1 MNTNNKMLKSVC
13 EKIYQIVSEN
23 DGKVDRNSFLKC
35 LQERGILSDDPRI
48 HEFLKKVKQYQSKNK
63 CQLDK
68 ESFIDCISQ
77 NISIIEDSF
86 TGNNIIPNFHELTDD
101 LQTIYEKCKVNEDG
115 KMADYIPQ
123 LAKQNPKHFGLSVCT
138 ISGQRINIGDTD
150 VQFCVQSC
158 CKPINYCLAL
168 EEHDKEY
175 VHKHVGR
182 EPSGSE
188 FNALKLNTRGL
199 PHNPLINSGA
209 IMTCSLIQNTKPAS
223 DRFDYVTEMWEKMAG
238 NFSLGYSNSVYLS
251 ERMSADRNF
260 ALAYFMNENN
270 AFPENTNLL
279 DVLEFYFQCC
289 SLKINTN
296 ALSVVAATLANGGV
310 CPLTGKQVISPETVK
325 HCLSMMY
332 SCGMYDYSGEFAF
345 KIGLPA
351 KSGVAGGIFV
361 VIPNVMGIC
370 TYSPRL
376 DQYGNS
382 IRGVQFFTELTKTFN
397 FHNFD
402 NLKNTDHGKKDP
414 RERKDKDDITSE
426 EIIKY
431 SSLGDVS
438 ALKRVSI
445 TNGDFSHGDYDN
457 RTPLHLACSNGHL
470 NVVKYLIEQGN
481 LKDINPIDRWGGTP
495 YDDAVRENHVEVTK
509 YLTTKNGMSGD
520 DLQK

>member
-1 MNTNNKMLKSVC
+1 MSSAFLPVIPGALLLKETDAPTALEKKPHTNAQTTASPRSNVDPMQINAHQCKSNAEPIQ
-13 EKIYQIVSEN
+13 EKINKLDDFDISSMS
-23 DGKVDRNSFLKC
+23 DF
-35 LQERGILSDDPRI
+35 SDD
-48 HEFLKKVKQYQSKNK
+48 Q
-63 CQLDK
+63 DK
-68 ESFIDCISQ
+68 
-77 NISIIEDSF
+77 
-86 TGNNIIPNFHELTDD
+86 
-101 LQTIYEKCKVNEDG
+101 
-115 KMADYIPQ
+115 
-123 LAKQNPKHFGLSVCT
+123 
-138 ISGQRINIGDTD
+138 
-150 VQFCVQSC
+150 
-158 CKPINYCLAL
+158 
-168 EEHDKEY
+168 
-175 VHKHVGR
+175 
-182 EPSGSE
+182 
-188 FNALKLNTRGL
+188 
-199 PHNPLINSGA
+199 
-209 IMTCSLIQNTKPAS
+209 KPAS

-238 NFSLGYSNSVYLS
+238 NFELGYSNSVYLS
-251 ERMSADRNF
+251 ERMSANRNF

-382 IRGVQFFTELTKTFN
+382 IRGVQFFTELTKIFN

-414 RERKDKDDITSE
+414 RERKGKDDITSE
-426 EIIKY
+426 QIIKY

-445 TNGDFSHGDYDN
+445 TNRDFSHGDYDN

-495 YDDAVRENHVEVTK
+495 YDDAVRENYVEVTK